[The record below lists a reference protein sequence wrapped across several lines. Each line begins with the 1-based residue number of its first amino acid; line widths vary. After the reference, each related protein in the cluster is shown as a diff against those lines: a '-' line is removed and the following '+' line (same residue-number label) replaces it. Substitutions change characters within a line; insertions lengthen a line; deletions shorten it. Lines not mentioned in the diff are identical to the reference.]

1 MQARRYLVV
10 MTLLAGI
17 ILLAGNIAAQKL
29 LAGARLDFTE
39 GKLYTLSDATR
50 VTLRDLAEPVELTYV
65 YSRRVGQD
73 YPAIQAHAARV
84 RELLATYAA
93 ASGGN
98 VRVREIDPK
107 PFSEAEDEALAAGI
121 SAIPA
126 SGSDPLYFG
135 IIGRNTIDDLRII
148 PFLAPERE
156 TTLEYDLTR
165 MIARLDNPEPPTVGI
180 LSSLPGM
187 RALGGESG
195 YVVLQDIGRSF
206 TVEQIPEDFHSLPEM
221 DVLLV
226 AHPSPLTVR
235 QEWLI
240 DQFILRQ
247 GRAIFVVDPAAKTA
261 LSGAMFSATDSL
273 ARSGLGRL
281 GAAWGVELAPQ
292 AVADAA
298 NALTVPVESFGG
310 RIEEMAHPL
319 FVGVPAETMSRD
331 DPITADL
338 MRVVNF
344 GAPGA
349 LIARDLPAGE
359 TFAPLITTGPS
370 PSYIDPAR
378 AARDMGPNE
387 VLQSYMTEP
396 APLVIAARLSGRLPT
411 AFPDGPPPMDQ
422 PADRADAEAARAE
435 AANLPPHI
443 PTSAIPAEMVLIAD
457 ADFLADDFYVVP
469 GSGMVVADNG
479 ALLLNALD
487 ALAGRGELSRL
498 RSRAASLRPM
508 VRIDTMRDAAESQYF
523 RQQSALESRLST
535 AQARLAELQSA
546 ASGDGF
552 FAGDPEAELTEDE
565 RRELATLREDI
576 LSIRA
581 SLRDIERDYR
591 RDIDQ
596 LESTLKAINIWGG
609 PLLVTLAGFLVWRR
623 QTKRR
628 RGKA

>member
-1 MQARRYLVV
+1 MQARRYILI
-10 MTLLAGI
+10 MTLLAGM

-50 VTLRDLAEPVELTYV
+50 VTLKDLAEPVELTYV

-93 ASGGN
+93 ESGGN

-135 IIGRNTIDDLRII
+135 IIGRNTIDDLRLI

-165 MIARLDNPEPPTVGI
+165 MIARLDNPEPPKVGI

-187 RALGGESG
+187 RALDAESG
-195 YVVLQDIGRSF
+195 YTVLQDIGRSF

-226 AHPSPLTVR
+226 AHPGPLTAR

-247 GRAIFVVDPAAKTA
+247 GRAIFVIDPAAKTA
-261 LSGAMFSATDSL
+261 LSGAMFSATGSL
-273 ARSGLGRL
+273 ARSSLGRL
-281 GAAWGVELAPQ
+281 GEAWGVTLAPQ

-298 NALTVPVESFGG
+298 NALTVPVDAGNG
-310 RIEEMAHPL
+310 RVEEVAHPL
-319 FVGVPAETMSRD
+319 FVGVPAETMSRE

-338 MRVVNF
+338 MRVINF

-349 LIARDLPAGE
+349 LIAGNVPSHE
-359 TFAPLITTGPS
+359 TFAPLITTGSS

-378 AARDMGPNE
+378 AARDMGPAE
-387 VLQSYMTEP
+387 VLQSYMTEG
-396 APLVIAARLSGRLPT
+396 APLVIAARLSGSLST
-411 AFPDGPPPMDQ
+411 AFPGGAPPMDEPEDQ
-422 PADRADAEAARAE
+422 AGAEAARAE
-435 AANLPPHI
+435 AAQLPPHI
-443 PTSAIPAEMVLIAD
+443 DASETPAEIVLIAD

-469 GSGMVVADNG
+469 GSGLVVADNG

-508 VRIDTMRDAAESQYF
+508 VRIEDMRDAAEAEYF
-523 RQQSALESRLST
+523 REQSILESRLST
-535 AQARLAELQSA
+535 AQSRLAELQSA
-546 ASGDGF
+546 ASGEGF
-552 FAGDPEAELTEDE
+552 FAGDPEAELSEDE
-565 RRELATLREDI
+565 RRELSALREDI
-576 LSIRA
+576 LSIRS

-609 PLLVTLAGFLVWRR
+609 PLMVTLAGFLVWRR
-623 QTKRR
+623 QAKRR

>member
-1 MQARRYLVV
+1 MQARRYLII
-10 MTLLAGI
+10 MTLLAAV
-17 ILLAGNIAAQKL
+17 ILLAGNIFAQKL

-50 VTLRDLAEPVELTYV
+50 VTLGDLAEPVELTYV
-65 YSRRVGQD
+65 YSRRVGQE

-84 RELLATYAA
+84 RELLAAYSA

-98 VRVREIDPK
+98 VRVREIDPR
-107 PFSEAEDEALAAGI
+107 PFSEAEDEALAAGV

-135 IIGRNTIDDLRII
+135 IIGRNTIDDLRLI

-180 LSSLPGM
+180 ISSLPGM
-187 RALGGESG
+187 KALDGESG
-195 YVVLQDIGRSF
+195 YLVLQDIARSF
-206 TVEQIPEDFHSLPEM
+206 KVEQIPDDFRTLPEM

-226 AHPSPLTVR
+226 AHPGALTAR

-240 DQFILRQ
+240 DQFVLRQ

-261 LSGAMFSATDSL
+261 LSGAFFSASDSL
-273 ARSGLGRL
+273 ARSSLGRL
-281 GAAWGVELAPQ
+281 GRAWGVELSPQ

-298 NALTVPVESFGG
+298 NALTVPVDTFSG
-310 RIEEMAHPL
+310 IEELAHPL
-319 FVGVPAETMSRD
+319 FVGVPAETMSRE

-349 LIARDLPAGE
+349 LVESEAPDAISL
-359 TFAPLITTGPS
+359 APLITTGPS
-370 PSYIDPAR
+370 PSFIDPAA
-378 AARDMGPNE
+378 AARDMNPNE

-396 APLVIAARLSGRLPT
+396 EPLVIAARLSGSLPS
-411 AFPDGPPPMDQ
+411 AFPGGAPPIDEPSD
-422 PADRADAEAARAE
+422 PTEIEAARAE
-435 AANLPPHI
+435 AAALPPHI
-443 PTSAIPAEMVLIAD
+443 AASETPAEIVLIAD

-469 GSGMVVADNG
+469 GNGLVVADNG

-508 VRIDTMRDAAESQYF
+508 DRIETMREAAEAQYF
-523 RQQSALESRLST
+523 RQQSALEARLST
-535 AQARLAELQSA
+535 TQARLAELQSA

-552 FAGDPEAELTEDE
+552 FAGDPEAELTPDE
-565 RRELATLREDI
+565 RAELAVLREDI
-576 LSIRA
+576 LTIRA
-581 SLRDIERDYR
+581 GLREIERDYR
-591 RDIDQ
+591 RDIDR
-596 LESTLKAINIWGG
+596 LEATLKLINIWGG
-609 PLLVTLAGFLVWRR
+609 PLLVTLAGIFVWRR
-623 QTKRR
+623 QARKR
-628 RGKA
+628 KAQS